1 MPENG
6 GERYLV
12 LLVGLGNPG
21 ERYERTRHN
30 AGAWFVE
37 RCAQALAAEFRREAR
52 LKGRLA
58 TLELDAQPL
67 KLFLPDTYM
76 NESGEAV
83 GRLLRYF
90 KLPPEKLLVAH
101 DELDLPPG
109 AARLKQGGGD
119 GGHNGLK
126 DIVAHLGSNAF
137 WRLRLGIGH
146 PGNAREVVDYV
157 LKRPSAHDQE
167 RIHEACDAACG
178 ALSDILHGRQERAM
192 NVLHAIGKTSSSK
205 FNVES

>member
-1 MPENG
+1 MQEPG
-6 GERYLV
+6 GEHRIA

-21 ERYERTRHN
+21 ERYQRTRHN

-37 RCAQALAAEFRREAR
+37 RCSQALKAEFRREAR

-58 TLELDAQPL
+58 VLELDAQPL

-76 NESGEAV
+76 NESGDAV

-90 KLPPEKLLVAH
+90 KLPPEELLVAH

-109 AARLKQGGGD
+109 AVRLKQGGGD
-119 GGHNGLK
+119 GGHNGLR
-126 DIVAHLGSNAF
+126 DLVAHLDSNAF

-157 LKRPSAHDQE
+157 LKRASAHDEQ
-167 RIHEACDAACG
+167 RILEACDAACG
-178 ALSDILHGRQERAM
+178 LLSDILHGRQGKAM
-192 NVLHAIGKTSSSK
+192 NVLHALGKS
-205 FNVES
+205 

>member
-1 MPENG
+1 MPDQG
-6 GERYLV
+6 GENLIALV
-12 LLVGLGNPG
+12 VGLGNPG

-37 RCAQALAAEFRREAR
+37 RCGQALNAEFRCEAR

-76 NESGEAV
+76 NESGDAV

-90 KLPPEKLLVAH
+90 KLTPEALLVAH
-101 DELDLPPG
+101 DDLDLPPG
-109 AARLKQGGGD
+109 AVRLKQGGGD
-119 GGHNGLK
+119 GGHNGLR
-126 DIVAHLGSNAF
+126 DIVAHLDSNAF

-157 LKRPSAHDQE
+157 LKRPSAQDQE
-167 RIHEACDAACG
+167 RIFGACDAARG
-178 ALSDILHGRQERAM
+178 LLRDILHGRQPKAM
-192 NVLHAIGKTSSSK
+192 NVLHALGK
-205 FNVES
+205 N

>member
-1 MPENG
+1 
-6 GERYLV
+6 
-12 LLVGLGNPG
+12 LGNPG
-21 ERYERTRHN
+21 ERYARTRHN

-37 RCAQALAAEFRREAR
+37 RCGQALNAEFRREAR

-58 TLELDAQPL
+58 TLELDTHAL

-76 NESGEAV
+76 NESGDAV
-83 GRLLRYF
+83 GRVLRYF
-90 KLPPEKLLVAH
+90 RLPPEALLVAH
-101 DELDLPPG
+101 DDLDLAPG
-109 AARLKQGGGD
+109 AVRLKQSGGD

-126 DIVAHLGSNAF
+126 DIVAHLDSNAF

-157 LKRPSAHDQE
+157 LKRPGAGDEE

-178 ALSDILHGRQERAM
+178 VVRDLLHGRQAKAM
-192 NVLHAIGKTSSSK
+192 NVLHALGK
-205 FNVES
+205 N